1 MQSLCILKDF
11 PIFFAFLSRNS
22 NKKCNFARKITKE
35 SYEMTDSPLFAFEKL
50 RVYQLSRMMAGRL
63 IQLLKSYP
71 KEELLAL
78 SSQMRRAV
86 VSIPSNIAEGSGR
99 ITPKEQ
105 LRFVSIAYGSLMEV
119 YCQLQ
124 LSLDLGYISEDIFTD
139 FRNTINEVGKLLS
152 GLRKSLLIKIDSADN
167 PSLNSKH

>member
-1 MQSLCILKDF
+1 
-11 PIFFAFLSRNS
+11 
-22 NKKCNFARKITKE
+22 
-35 SYEMTDSPLFAFEKL
+35 MTDSPLFAFENL
-50 RVYQLSRMMAGRL
+50 RVYQLSRMMAGHL

-71 KEELLAL
+71 KEELFAL

-86 VSIPSNIAEGSGR
+86 ISIPSNIAEGSGR

-124 LSLDLGYISEDIFTD
+124 LSLDLGYISEDIFTEY
-139 FRNTINEVGKLLS
+139 RNNINKIGKLLS
-152 GLRKSLLIKIDSADN
+152 GLRRSLLVKIESANN
-167 PSLNSKH
+167 PSQKL

>member
-1 MQSLCILKDF
+1 
-11 PIFFAFLSRNS
+11 
-22 NKKCNFARKITKE
+22 
-35 SYEMTDSPLFAFEKL
+35 MTDSPLFAFEKL

-119 YCQLQ
+119 YCQLLLSMDLDYITIEQ
-124 LSLDLGYISEDIFTD
+124 LEDI
-139 FRNTINEVGKLLS
+139 RKKIERVEKMLS
-152 GLRKSLLIKIDSADN
+152 GLRYNK
-167 PSLNSKH
+167 LNGL

>member
-1 MQSLCILKDF
+1 MCILKDF
-11 PIFFAFLSRNS
+11 PTFFAFLSRNS
-22 NKKCNFARKITKE
+22 NKKCNFARKITKG

-119 YCQLQ
+119 YCQLLLSMDLDYITIEQ
-124 LSLDLGYISEDIFTD
+124 LEDI
-139 FRNTINEVGKLLS
+139 RKKIERVEKMLS
-152 GLRKSLLIKIDSADN
+152 GLRYNK
-167 PSLNSKH
+167 LNGL